1 MLEFFGVFRKYV
13 IARLEGE
20 LWSKICDFDL
30 RLSWGLPDWRTG
42 DPLDALGDA
51 ERRELRGFGVT
62 LIWGDAP
69 ELSP

>member
-51 ERRELRGFGVT
+51 ESSGDFGVT